1 MKKHPDK
8 THGTVIIGLGSWH
21 GDDRVGWRLVEWLC
35 ERREP
40 TVPAFALEEPTRII
54 DYLDDC
60 EHLVI
65 VDACLSG
72 AEPGTILR
80 LTWPDPRFDQLRSDS
95 SHSFGLGASLRLA
108 ERLRKL
114 PRRVVV
120 FAVEVGQC
128 HSMRE
133 LSVEVERALPK
144 LKQRVLR
151 ESVEAA
157 HA

>member
-1 MKKHPDK
+1 MS
-8 THGTVIIGLGSWH
+8 THINTTLGTVIIGLGSWH

-35 ERREP
+35 ERSE
-40 TVPAFALEEPTRII
+40 TVAPAFALEEPTRII
-54 DYLDDC
+54 DYLDGC

-72 AEPGTILR
+72 AEPGTIFR
-80 LTWPDPRFDQLRSDS
+80 LTWPDSNFAQLRSES
-95 SHSFGLGASLRLA
+95 SHSFGLGASLCLA

-120 FAVEVGQC
+120 YAVEVGQC
-128 HSMRE
+128 HSMSK
-133 LSVEVERALPK
+133 LSKKVERALSDLK
-144 LKQRVLR
+144 LRVLR
-151 ESVEAA
+151 ECAEAV